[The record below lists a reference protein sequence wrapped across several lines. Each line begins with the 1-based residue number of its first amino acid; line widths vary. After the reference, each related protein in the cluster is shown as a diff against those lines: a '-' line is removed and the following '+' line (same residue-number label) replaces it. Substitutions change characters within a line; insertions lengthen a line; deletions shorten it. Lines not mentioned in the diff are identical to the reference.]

1 MSEVKRSARV
11 AEGLMQEL
19 AVLVS
24 QTLRDPRVKNVVVT
38 RVDMSD
44 DLRQARVYVRA
55 LEGTDDDARKKEIV
69 EGLERASGV
78 LRRETTR
85 ALKLRVAPELKF
97 FYDDGQD
104 KRSRIDRLLLEIE
117 HESKSKE
124 NKGDP

>member
-1 MSEVKRSARV
+1 MGEVKRSARV

-24 QTLRDPRVKNVVVT
+24 QKLRDPRVQGAVIS

-55 LEGTDDDARKKEIV
+55 LEGAVDNAKKKELI
-69 EGLERASGV
+69 EGLERATGV
-78 LRRETTR
+78 LRREATR

-104 KRSRIDRLLLEIE
+104 KRSRIDNLLLEIE
-117 HESKSKE
+117 HESKSKG
-124 NKGDP
+124 K

>member
-1 MSEVKRSARV
+1 MSDVKRSARV

-24 QTLRDPRVKNVVVT
+24 QTLRDPRVQGAVIA

-55 LEGTDDDARKKEIV
+55 LEGGDDVRKKEMI

-78 LRRETTR
+78 LRREATR

-104 KRSRIDRLLLEIE
+104 KRSRVDRLLLEIE
-117 HESKSKE
+117 HESKSKG
-124 NKGDP
+124 K

>member
-1 MSEVKRSARV
+1 MKRSARV
-11 AEGLMQEL
+11 AEGLMQDL
-19 AVLVS
+19 AVRIS
-24 QTLRDPRVKNVVVT
+24 QSLRDPRVRGAVVT

-55 LEGTDDDARKKEIV
+55 LEAAADDAKKKEMLD
-69 EGLERASGV
+69 GLERASGM
-78 LRRETTR
+78 LRREATR

-104 KRSRIDRLLLEIE
+104 RRSRVDRLLAEIE

-124 NKGDP
+124 NKGEP

>member
-1 MSEVKRSARV
+1 MSDVKRSARV

-55 LEGTDDDARKKEIV
+55 LEGTDDDSRKKEIV
-69 EGLERASGV
+69 DGLERATGV
-78 LRRETTR
+78 LRREATR

-104 KRSRIDRLLLEIE
+104 KRSRVDALLLEIE
-117 HESKSKE
+117 HEARTKQK
-124 NKGDP
+124 

>member
-1 MSEVKRSARV
+1 MSDVKRSARV

-44 DLRQARVYVRA
+44 DLRQARVHVRA
-55 LEGTDDDARKKEIV
+55 LEGTDEAARKKEIL

-78 LRRETTR
+78 LRREATR
-85 ALKLRVAPELKF
+85 ALKLRVAPERKF

-104 KRSRIDRLLLEIE
+104 KRSRVDALLLEIE
-117 HESKSKE
+117 HEARTKQK
-124 NKGDP
+124 

>member
-1 MSEVKRSARV
+1 MGEVKRSARV

-24 QTLRDPRVKNVVVT
+24 QKLRDPRVQGAVIS

-55 LEGTDDDARKKEIV
+55 LEGAVDNAKKKELI
-69 EGLERASGV
+69 EGLERATGL
-78 LRRETTR
+78 LRREATR

-104 KRSRIDRLLLEIE
+104 KRSRIDNLLLEIE
-117 HESKSKE
+117 HESKSKG
-124 NKGDP
+124 K

>member
-19 AVLVS
+19 AILIS
-24 QTLRDPRVKNVVVT
+24 QKIRDPRARGAVVS
-38 RVDMSD
+38 RVDLSD

-55 LEGTDDDARKKEIV
+55 LEGAEDDAKKKELI

-78 LRRETTR
+78 LRREATR

-97 FYDDGQD
+97 FYDDGLD
-104 KRSRIDRLLLEIE
+104 KRSRVDSLLAEIE
-117 HESKSKE
+117 HENREKAK
-124 NKGDP
+124 KTH

>member
-78 LRRETTR
+78 LRREATR

-104 KRSRIDRLLLEIE
+104 KRSRVDALLLEIE
-117 HESKSKE
+117 HEARTKQK
-124 NKGDP
+124 